1 MNKKII
7 FTDKSN
13 ELLVSYLKDISKYKI
28 LGNDEILELVK
39 KAQTG
44 DKKAIDAIVQSN
56 LRFVVTI
63 AKQYQNRGI
72 QLMDLISEGNI
83 GIMKAIEKFDP
94 DKGVPF
100 LSYAVW
106 WIKQCIYGSIYWH
119 GKDIRLPMSQQ
130 LLVNTIS

>member
-106 WIKQCIYGSIYWH
+106 WIKQCIYGSI
-119 GKDIRLPMSQQ
+119 
-130 LLVNTIS
+130 